1 MQELEIKQAGFIL
14 KDRQRTGE
22 CFNEV
27 SRNIHKKAQI
37 GDASIFE
44 KQANSMQDFI
54 QFLANPVTNKS
65 TKTTLG

>member
-14 KDRQRTGE
+14 KIDKEQESVLMRCQEISIRK
-22 CFNEV
+22 
-27 SRNIHKKAQI
+27 HKLGMPVFLK
-37 GDASIFE
+37 

>member
-1 MQELEIKQAGFIL
+1 LALGEGKTSMQELEIKQAGFIL

-37 GDASIFE
+37 GGCQYF
-44 KQANSMQDFI
+44 
-54 QFLANPVTNKS
+54 
-65 TKTTLG
+65 

>member
-22 CFNEV
+22 CFNEE

-37 GDASIFE
+37 GGCQYF
-44 KQANSMQDFI
+44 
-54 QFLANPVTNKS
+54 
-65 TKTTLG
+65 

>member
-1 MQELEIKQAGFIL
+1 MQELEINKQGLFL
-14 KDRQRTGE
+14 KIDKEQE
-22 CFNEV
+22 SVFNEE
-27 SRNIHKKAQI
+27 SRNIHKKAPI

-44 KQANSMQDFI
+44 KHANSMQDFI